1 MGIFDGKSLQQQHP
15 EHNPLDVDDE
25 QQPAEG
31 AHTVGMNQQ
40 ALNIMT
46 ASEYTVDL
54 GWWCAVW
61 TTADTHVQPPPS
73 TNMHLGSI

>member
-1 MGIFDGKSLQQQHP
+1 MGIFDGKQHP
-15 EHNPLDVDDE
+15 ELNPLDVDDE
-25 QQPAEG
+25 QQPADG

-54 GWWCAVW
+54 GCW
-61 TTADTHVQPPPS
+61 
-73 TNMHLGSI
+73 

>member
-1 MGIFDGKSLQQQHP
+1 MNIFDGKSLQQQHP

-40 ALNIMT
+40 ALNIMA
-46 ASEYTVDL
+46 ASEYTVDF
-54 GWWCAVW
+54 GC
-61 TTADTHVQPPPS
+61 
-73 TNMHLGSI
+73 